1 MRSKILGGAALLFLA
16 AQVHAAADYPTAYT
30 KCAQN
35 TGATCSMSGTRTV
48 ALGKAGSF
56 VYATKTGAFACSGSA
71 FPSNDFSSSAWCS
84 YGAMVST
91 SLRCFTR
98 SASSP
103 AVFSTTLLRV
113 APAHPTVT

>member
-16 AQVHAAADYPTAYT
+16 AQVHAAADYPLY
-30 KCAQN
+30 KVCPEH
-35 TGATCSMSGTRTV
+35 GATCSMSGTRTV

-91 SLRCFTR
+91 SLSCFTS